1 MEGYDPNDIKY
12 NYETLWKF
20 IIRPPRD
27 IYDEEMFGE
36 PIFEYNN
43 KLIIRH
49 DFNLQSTNGYNLKCS
64 FFEPDL
70 ESRPSPVMPVV
81 IYLHGNSSS
90 RLEGLRMLH
99 QLIKINVNLF
109 VFDFAGSGLSEGDY
123 ISLGYHESHDLGVII
138 DFISKYPG
146 VGKIGLWGRS
156 MGAATTM
163 IYAHKDEERIKCIVM
178 DSPFADFSKLAK
190 ELVKKQINIPS
201 FLIDGALKIVGS
213 TIKSKNGMEINKLKP
228 IECASKTNIPA
239 MFIHAINDE
248 LINIQH
254 SKELIA
260 KYKGKYIFE
269 QVPNGGHNSVRPK
282 TVIKKIMKFFTQ
294 YLVENNNNNNNNN
307 KINENANNL
316 FDNNLNDS
324 TDYITD
330 NKKEEMQMNTM
341 NSMFKNLNENFI
353 NNIEKLN
360 ENQEYNFDNEKKNTQ
375 KKNNTNNNNNKNT
388 DNELYNE
395 INSINF
401 DYNFLNNNNNTNNN
415 SNFNINDKN
424 INNENYNK

>member
-27 IYDEEMFGE
+27 IYDEELFGE

-43 KLIIRH
+43 KIIVRH
-49 DFNLQSTNGYNLKCS
+49 DFNLQSSQGYNLKCS
-64 FFEPDL
+64 FFEPDI
-70 ESRPSPVMPVV
+70 ESRPSPIMPVV

-90 RLEGLRMLH
+90 RLEGFRMLH

-109 VFDFAGSGLSEGDY
+109 IFDFAGSGLSEGDY
-123 ISLGYHESHDLGVII
+123 ISLGYHESHDLGIII

-163 IYAHKDEERIKCIVM
+163 IYAHKDEERVKCIVM

-190 ELVKKQINIPS
+190 ELVKKQINIPN

-228 IECASKTNIPA
+228 IDCASKTNVPA
-239 MFIHAINDE
+239 LFIHAINDE

-254 SKELIA
+254 TKDLIA
-260 KYKGKYIFE
+260 KYKGKYFLE

-282 TVIKKIMKFFTQ
+282 SIIKKIRNFFVK
-294 YLVENNNNNNNNN
+294 YLIENNNNNDDN
-307 KINENANNL
+307 KINENSLGL
-316 FDNNLNDS
+316 FDNNINDKS
-324 TDYITD
+324 NEYITD

-341 NSMFKNLNENFI
+341 NSIFKNLNENFI

-360 ENQEYNFDNEKKNTQ
+360 ENQEFNFNDENNNIKNNKTNKNNKKNKDNEFYK
-375 KKNNTNNNNNKNT
+375 
-388 DNELYNE
+388 E

-401 DYNFLNNNNNTNNN
+401 DYDLFYNDYNN
-415 SNFNINDKN
+415 SNDNINFNINDKN
-424 INNENYNK
+424 VNNENK

>member
-27 IYDEEMFGE
+27 IYDEELFGE

-43 KLIIRH
+43 KIIVRH
-49 DFNLQSTNGYNLKCS
+49 DFNLQSSQGYNLKCS
-64 FFEPDL
+64 FFEPDI
-70 ESRPSPVMPVV
+70 ESRPSPIMPVV

-90 RLEGLRMLH
+90 RLEGFRMLH

-109 VFDFAGSGLSEGDY
+109 IFDFAGSGLSEGDY
-123 ISLGYHESHDLGVII
+123 ISLGYHESHDLGIII

-163 IYAHKDEERIKCIVM
+163 IYAHKDEERVKCIVM

-190 ELVKKQINIPS
+190 ELVKKQINIPN

-228 IECASKTNIPA
+228 IDCASKTNVPA
-239 MFIHAINDE
+239 LFIHAINDE

-254 SKELIA
+254 TKDLIA
-260 KYKGKYIFE
+260 KYKGKYFLE

-282 TVIKKIMKFFTQ
+282 SIIKKIRNFFVK
-294 YLVENNNNNNNNN
+294 YLIENNNNNDDN
-307 KINENANNL
+307 KINENSLGL
-316 FDNNLNDS
+316 FDNNLNDKS
-324 TDYITD
+324 NEYITD

-341 NSMFKNLNENFI
+341 NSIFKNLNENFI

-360 ENQEYNFDNEKKNTQ
+360 ENQEFNFNDENNNIKNNKTNKNNKKN
-375 KKNNTNNNNNKNT
+375 KNNEFYK
-388 DNELYNE
+388 E

-401 DYNFLNNNNNTNNN
+401 DYDLFYNDYNNLNNNI
-415 SNFNINDKN
+415 NFNINDKN
-424 INNENYNK
+424 INNDNK

>member
-27 IYDEEMFGE
+27 IYDEELFGE

-43 KLIIRH
+43 KIIVRH
-49 DFNLQSTNGYNLKCS
+49 DFNLQSSQGYNLKCS
-64 FFEPDL
+64 FFEPDI
-70 ESRPSPVMPVV
+70 ESRPSPIMPVV

-90 RLEGLRMLH
+90 RLEGFRMLH

-109 VFDFAGSGLSEGDY
+109 IFDFAGSGLSEGDY
-123 ISLGYHESHDLGVII
+123 ISLGYHESHDLGIII

-163 IYAHKDEERIKCIVM
+163 IYAHKDEERVKCIVM

-190 ELVKKQINIPS
+190 ELVKKQINIPN

-228 IECASKTNIPA
+228 IDCASKTNVPA
-239 MFIHAINDE
+239 LFIHAINDE

-254 SKELIA
+254 TKDLIA
-260 KYKGKYIFE
+260 KYKGKYFLE

-282 TVIKKIMKFFTQ
+282 SIIKKIRNFFVK
-294 YLVENNNNNNNNN
+294 YLIENNNNNDDN
-307 KINENANNL
+307 KINENSLGL
-316 FDNNLNDS
+316 FDNNLNDKS
-324 TDYITD
+324 NEYITD

-341 NSMFKNLNENFI
+341 NSIFKNLNENFI

-360 ENQEYNFDNEKKNTQ
+360 ENQEFNFNDENNNIKNNKTNKNNKKNKDNEFYK
-375 KKNNTNNNNNKNT
+375 
-388 DNELYNE
+388 E

-401 DYNFLNNNNNTNNN
+401 DYDLFYNDYNN
-415 SNFNINDKN
+415 SNDNINFNINDKN
-424 INNENYNK
+424 VNNENK

>member
-27 IYDEEMFGE
+27 IYDEELFGE

-43 KLIIRH
+43 KIIVRH
-49 DFNLQSTNGYNLKCS
+49 DFNLQSSQGYNLKCS
-64 FFEPDL
+64 FFEPDI
-70 ESRPSPVMPVV
+70 ESRPSPIMPVV

-90 RLEGLRMLH
+90 RLEGFRMLH

-109 VFDFAGSGLSEGDY
+109 IFDFAGSGLSEGDY
-123 ISLGYHESHDLGVII
+123 ISLGYHESHDLGIII

-163 IYAHKDEERIKCIVM
+163 IYAHKDEERVKCIVM

-190 ELVKKQINIPS
+190 ELVKKQINIPN

-228 IECASKTNIPA
+228 IDCASKTNVPA
-239 MFIHAINDE
+239 LFIHAINDE

-254 SKELIA
+254 TKDLIA
-260 KYKGKYIFE
+260 KYKGKYFLE

-282 TVIKKIMKFFTQ
+282 SIIKKIRNFFVK
-294 YLVENNNNNNNNN
+294 YLIENNNNNDDN
-307 KINENANNL
+307 KINENSLGL
-316 FDNNLNDS
+316 FDNNLNDKS
-324 TDYITD
+324 NEYITD

-341 NSMFKNLNENFI
+341 NSIFKNLNENFI
-353 NNIEKLN
+353 NNIEKMN
-360 ENQEYNFDNEKKNTQ
+360 ENQEFNFNDENNNIKNNKKN
-375 KKNNTNNNNNKNT
+375 KNRSKCLRNNNN
-388 DNELYNE
+388 
-395 INSINF
+395 
-401 DYNFLNNNNNTNNN
+401 LN
-415 SNFNINDKN
+415 
-424 INNENYNK
+424 

>member
-27 IYDEEMFGE
+27 IYDEEMLGE

-43 KLIIRH
+43 KIIIRH
-49 DFNLQSTNGYNLKCS
+49 DFNLQSSKGYNLKCS

-70 ESRPSPVMPVV
+70 ESRPSPIMPVV

-90 RLEGLRMLH
+90 RLEGFRMLH

-109 VFDFAGSGLSEGDY
+109 IFDFAGSGLSEGEY
-123 ISLGYHESHDLGVII
+123 ISLGYHESHDLGIII

-163 IYAHKDEERIKCIVM
+163 IYAHNDEERVKCIVM

-190 ELVKKQINIPS
+190 ELVKKQINIPN

-213 TIKSKNGMEINKLKP
+213 TIKNKNGMEINKLKP
-228 IECASKTNIPA
+228 IDCASKTNVPA
-239 MFIHAINDE
+239 LFIHAINDE

-254 SKELIA
+254 TNDLIA
-260 KYKGKYIFE
+260 KYKGKYFIE
-269 QVPNGGHNSVRPK
+269 RVPKGGHNSVRPK
-282 TVIKKIMKFFTQ
+282 NVIKKIMKFFIQ
-294 YLVENNNNNNNNN
+294 YLIENNNNKND
-307 KINENANNL
+307 KLNENSID
-316 FDNNLNDS
+316 FIDNNLYDKSNE
-324 TDYITD
+324 YITD

-341 NSMFKNLNENFI
+341 NSIFKNLNENFI
-353 NNIEKLN
+353 NNIEKISDY
-360 ENQEYNFDNEKKNTQ
+360 E
-375 KKNNTNNNNNKNT
+375 NNNNIQKDNKTNKNNKKNI
-388 DNELYNE
+388 DNEFYNE

-401 DYNFLNNNNNTNNN
+401 DYNLLNNNNSNNN
-415 SNFNINDKN
+415 TNFNINDKN
-424 INNENYNK
+424 FNNENK

>member
-49 DFNLQSTNGYNLKCS
+49 DFNLQSTKGYNLKCS

-70 ESRPSPVMPVV
+70 ESRPSPIMPVV

-190 ELVKKQINIPS
+190 ELVKKQINIPN

-213 TIKSKNGMEINKLKP
+213 TIKNKNGMEINKLKP

-282 TVIKKIMKFFTQ
+282 TVIKKIMKFFIQ
-294 YLVENNNNNNNNN
+294 YLVENNNNNNN
-307 KINENANNL
+307 KINENSNIL

-353 NNIEKLN
+353 NSIEKLN
-360 ENQEYNFDNEKKNTQ
+360 ENQEFNFDIEKNNTQ
-375 KKNNTNNNNNKNT
+375 NKNNTNNDNNKNT
-388 DNELYNE
+388 NNELYNE

-401 DYNFLNNNNNTNNN
+401 DYNLLNNNNTNNN
-415 SNFNINDKN
+415 FNINDEN

>member
-27 IYDEEMFGE
+27 IYDEELFGE

-43 KLIIRH
+43 KIIVRH
-49 DFNLQSTNGYNLKCS
+49 DFNLQSSQGYNLKCS
-64 FFEPDL
+64 FFEPDI
-70 ESRPSPVMPVV
+70 ESRPSPIMPVV

-90 RLEGLRMLH
+90 RLEGFRMLH

-109 VFDFAGSGLSEGDY
+109 IFDFAGSGLSEGDY
-123 ISLGYHESHDLGVII
+123 ISLGYHESHDLGIII

-163 IYAHKDEERIKCIVM
+163 IYAHKDEERVKCIVM

-190 ELVKKQINIPS
+190 ELVKKQINIPN

-228 IECASKTNIPA
+228 IDCASKTNVPA
-239 MFIHAINDE
+239 LFIHAINDE

-254 SKELIA
+254 TKDLIA
-260 KYKGKYIFE
+260 KYKGKYFLE

-282 TVIKKIMKFFTQ
+282 SIIKKIRNFFVK
-294 YLVENNNNNNNNN
+294 YLIENNNNNDDN
-307 KINENANNL
+307 KINENSLGL
-316 FDNNLNDS
+316 FDNNLNDKS
-324 TDYITD
+324 NEYITD

-341 NSMFKNLNENFI
+341 NSIFKNLNENFI

-360 ENQEYNFDNEKKNTQ
+360 ENQEFNFNDENNNIKNNKTNKNNKKNKDNEFYK
-375 KKNNTNNNNNKNT
+375 
-388 DNELYNE
+388 E
-395 INSINF
+395 IN
-401 DYNFLNNNNNTNNN
+401 
-415 SNFNINDKN
+415 
-424 INNENYNK
+424 

>member
-27 IYDEEMFGE
+27 IYDEELFGE

-43 KLIIRH
+43 KIIVRH
-49 DFNLQSTNGYNLKCS
+49 DFNLQSSQGYNLKCS
-64 FFEPDL
+64 FFEPDI
-70 ESRPSPVMPVV
+70 ESRPSPIMPVV

-90 RLEGLRMLH
+90 RLEGFRMLH

-109 VFDFAGSGLSEGDY
+109 IFDFAGSGLSEGDY
-123 ISLGYHESHDLGVII
+123 ISLGYHESHDLGIII

-163 IYAHKDEERIKCIVM
+163 IYAHKDEERVKCIVM

-190 ELVKKQINIPS
+190 ELVKKQINIPN

-228 IECASKTNIPA
+228 IDCASKTNVPA
-239 MFIHAINDE
+239 LFIHAINDE

-254 SKELIA
+254 TKDLIA
-260 KYKGKYIFE
+260 KYKGKYFLE

-282 TVIKKIMKFFTQ
+282 SIIKKIRNFFVK
-294 YLVENNNNNNNNN
+294 YLIENNNNNDDN
-307 KINENANNL
+307 KINENSLGL
-316 FDNNLNDS
+316 FDNNINDKS
-324 TDYITD
+324 NEYITD
-330 NKKEEMQMNTM
+330 NKKEEMQMNSM
-341 NSMFKNLNENFI
+341 NSIFKNLNENFI

-360 ENQEYNFDNEKKNTQ
+360 ENQEFNFNDENNNIKNNKTNKNNKKNKDNEFYK
-375 KKNNTNNNNNKNT
+375 
-388 DNELYNE
+388 E

-401 DYNFLNNNNNTNNN
+401 DYDLFYNDYNN
-415 SNFNINDKN
+415 SNDNINFNINDKN
-424 INNENYNK
+424 VNNENK

>member
-27 IYDEEMFGE
+27 IYDEELFGE

-43 KLIIRH
+43 KIIVRH
-49 DFNLQSTNGYNLKCS
+49 DFNLQSSQGYNLKCS
-64 FFEPDL
+64 FFEPDI
-70 ESRPSPVMPVV
+70 ESRPSPIMPVV

-90 RLEGLRMLH
+90 RLEGFRMLH

-109 VFDFAGSGLSEGDY
+109 IFDFAGSGLSEGDY
-123 ISLGYHESHDLGVII
+123 ISLGYHESHDLGIII

-163 IYAHKDEERIKCIVM
+163 IYAHKDEERVKCIVM

-190 ELVKKQINIPS
+190 ELVKKQINIPN

-228 IECASKTNIPA
+228 IDCASKTNVPA
-239 MFIHAINDE
+239 LFIHAINDE

-254 SKELIA
+254 TKDLIA
-260 KYKGKYIFE
+260 KYKGKYFLE

-282 TVIKKIMKFFTQ
+282 NIIKKIRNFFVK
-294 YLVENNNNNNNNN
+294 YLIENNNNNDDN
-307 KINENANNL
+307 KINENSLGL
-316 FDNNLNDS
+316 FDNNLNDKS
-324 TDYITD
+324 NEYITD

-341 NSMFKNLNENFI
+341 NSIFKNLNENFI

-360 ENQEYNFDNEKKNTQ
+360 ENQEFNFNYDNNNIKNNKTNKNNKKNKDNEFYK
-375 KKNNTNNNNNKNT
+375 
-388 DNELYNE
+388 E

-401 DYNFLNNNNNTNNN
+401 DYDLFYNDYNN
-415 SNFNINDKN
+415 SNDNINFNINDKN
-424 INNENYNK
+424 VNNEKK

>member
-27 IYDEEMFGE
+27 IYDEELFGE

-43 KLIIRH
+43 KIIVRH
-49 DFNLQSTNGYNLKCS
+49 DFNLQSSQGYNLKCS
-64 FFEPDL
+64 FFEPDI
-70 ESRPSPVMPVV
+70 ESRPSPIMPVV

-90 RLEGLRMLH
+90 RLEGFRMLH

-109 VFDFAGSGLSEGDY
+109 IFDFAGSGLSEGDY
-123 ISLGYHESHDLGVII
+123 ISLGYHESHDLGIII

-163 IYAHKDEERIKCIVM
+163 IYAHKDEERVKCIVM

-190 ELVKKQINIPS
+190 ELVKKQINIPN

-228 IECASKTNIPA
+228 IDCASKTNVPA
-239 MFIHAINDE
+239 LFIHAINDE

-254 SKELIA
+254 TKDLIA
-260 KYKGKYIFE
+260 KYKGKYFLE

-282 TVIKKIMKFFTQ
+282 SIIKKIRNFFVK
-294 YLVENNNNNNNNN
+294 YLIENNNNNDDN
-307 KINENANNL
+307 KINENSLGL
-316 FDNNLNDS
+316 FDNNLNDKS
-324 TDYITD
+324 NEYITD

-341 NSMFKNLNENFI
+341 NSIFKNLNENFI

-360 ENQEYNFDNEKKNTQ
+360 ENQEFNFNYDNNNIKNNKTNKNNKKNKDNEFYK
-375 KKNNTNNNNNKNT
+375 
-388 DNELYNE
+388 E

-401 DYNFLNNNNNTNNN
+401 DYDLFYNDYNN
-415 SNFNINDKN
+415 SNDNINFNINDKN
-424 INNENYNK
+424 VNNEKK